1 MPKLAPNTHA
11 PGQSPAEPDLPT
23 VKWPTVSEVTDQLFA
38 LFDTNHDKAIAF
50 TEIATTLDPKGQIGE
65 LPNLLQ
71 RLLEPIDTNADHSL
85 SLAELNTAF
94 GKLDSN
100 GDGVLSP
107 ADLPGALRSQPG
119 TVPMLALVLN
129 GLPVPGNPDEPKPKS
144 PPTVADVVDELF
156 ARFDAN
162 KDKSLTLAE
171 LTAVLDPQA
180 RHARLDAALAKVV
193 SLVDTNGDKLMSQAE
208 LTAAVGTLDT
218 NHDGVL
224 DHHDHLPGPEDDGE
238 GGSID
243 LVGQLMPKLQ
253 AFIDGS
259 GAH

>member
-1 MPKLAPNTHA
+1 MPKPDTNTHT
-11 PGQSPAEPDLPT
+11 PGQSHTEPDLPA
-23 VKWPTVSEVTDQLFA
+23 VKWPTVSEVSDQLFT

-50 TEIATTLDPKGQIGE
+50 SEISAVLDPRGKSGE

-71 RLLEPIDTNADHSL
+71 RLLEPVDTNGDHSL
-85 SLAELNTAF
+85 SQAEITTAY

-107 ADLPGALRSQPG
+107 ADLPGALRGQPG

-129 GLPVPGNPDEPKPKS
+129 GLPVPGNPDEPKPKD
-144 PPTVADVVDELF
+144 PPTVAEVVDELF

-162 KDKSLTLAE
+162 KDKSLSLAE

-180 RHARLDAALAKVV
+180 KHAKLDAALARVV
-193 SLVDTNGDKLMSQAE
+193 ALVDTNGDKQMSQAE

-243 LVGQLMPKLQ
+243 LVGQLMPKLHD
-253 AFIDGS
+253 FIDAS
-259 GAH
+259 GH